1 MAGELWVFPPN
12 PGPRIPPAPFRIDP
26 RTGTPNAPQVGDLVR
41 LRGVGRGGPANT
53 GFGHV
58 GAIRG
63 LGGPE
68 SISIIVDQI
77 GGGIGNVIF
86 DYWDVGT
93 RPPGSQLMLEQLFR
107 EKQDLPTDVAGII
120 GGFAG
125 TSNPYKIPRSDQKGY
140 ITGASVTNARL
151 PPKKERKR
159 KTQRRKQ
166 RKHRTRKH

>member
-26 RTGTPNAPQVGDLVR
+26 RMGTPNAPRVGDLVR
-41 LRGVGRGGPANT
+41 LRGAGRGGPANM
-53 GFGHV
+53 GFGHIQ
-58 GAIRG
+58 AIGG

-68 SISIIVDQI
+68 SISIIVDRI
-77 GGGIGNVIF
+77 GGGIANVIF

-107 EKQDLPTDVAGII
+107 EKRGLPTDLAGII

-125 TSNPYKIPRSDQKGY
+125 TSDPYKIPRSDQKGY
-140 ITGASVTNARL
+140 ITGASVTNAR
-151 PPKKERKR
+151 PKKR